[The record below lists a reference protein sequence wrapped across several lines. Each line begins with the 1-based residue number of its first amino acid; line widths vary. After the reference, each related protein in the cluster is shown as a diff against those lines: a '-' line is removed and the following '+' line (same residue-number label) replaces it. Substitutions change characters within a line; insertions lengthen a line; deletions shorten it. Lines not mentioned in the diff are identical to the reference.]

1 MLMYYVLHSTNFKP
15 YLCYVIK
22 SKTIKINKMKTINS
36 NNSVATIEI
45 AKRVM
50 FLIQVLIVGLFIPFS
65 FIFGISYKNHTTVAE
80 KSINIKKANP
90 VNYEEVTI
98 DFGKVLTNKNS

>member
-1 MLMYYVLHSTNFKP
+1 MYYVLHSTNFKL

-22 SKTIKINKMKTINS
+22 TKTIKINKMKTINS
-36 NNSVATIEI
+36 NRPVTTTEI
-45 AKRVM
+45 AKRAM

-65 FIFGISYKNHTTVAE
+65 FIFGISYKSPNTLAE

-90 VNYEEVTI
+90 ANYEGVTI
-98 DFGKVLTNKNS
+98 DFGKVLFDKNS